1 MDLKLSGLEA
11 SAVMNALRLYMKELD
26 KSGEEKG
33 TLIEKK
39 AVKELLLRLEDMPS
53 GEVPQSAWGQGSIL
67 RWLTLMG

>member
-33 TLIEKK
+33 TLIEKE
-39 AVKELLLRLEDMPS
+39 AVKNLLLRLEDMPS
-53 GEVPQSAWGQGSIL
+53 GEVP
-67 RWLTLMG
+67 